1 MAHTGTVF
9 VTYVL
14 IGLLFVVSVEYY
26 NLLVQY
32 VLTTVLVDLYIYV
45 YFTLTQKDN
54 EHTFWSKG

>member
-32 VLTTVLVDLYIYV
+32 VLTTVLVDLYICILYSN
-45 YFTLTQKDN
+45 QKRQ
-54 EHTFWSKG
+54 